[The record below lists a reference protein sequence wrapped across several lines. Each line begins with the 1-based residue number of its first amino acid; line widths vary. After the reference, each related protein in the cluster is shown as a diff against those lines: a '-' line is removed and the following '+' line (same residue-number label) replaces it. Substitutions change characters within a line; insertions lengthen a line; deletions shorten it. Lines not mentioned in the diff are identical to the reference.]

1 MSRPDLDAELIGAVR
16 TLALHPVLVDIGAS
30 GEPPAAWTSIAPE
43 SVYVGFDPDVRELS
57 ETGADRFLT
66 RHVVN
71 AAVLPEAMDGQATIF
86 LTRSP
91 FCSST
96 LEPDHEAL
104 SSFLFADL
112 FQVERTAAVPAITIS
127 QALQQLGLD
136 RVHWFKTDSQGTD
149 LRLFRSLPDRVR
161 DRVLAVDVEPGLI
174 DAYVGEDMFVETHAY
189 LARTGYWL
197 SNLRIGG
204 AVRMRA
210 ATLREIGALDRATV
224 ETAVR
229 SSPGWC
235 EARYLR
241 TIEALGNPAFSREDW
256 QLAWVFAMAD
266 RQWGFALDLAH
277 EYAQRFDTGAAQRL
291 MAELPVRSIR
301 AAAHTSL
308 WRRIAR
314 SVVPSGLTRV
324 ARSVLC
330 GRDGATS

>member
-1 MSRPDLDAELIGAVR
+1 MSRDDYDRRLIGFVR
-16 TLALHPVLVDIGAS
+16 SLGLHPVLMDIGAS
-30 GEPPAAWTSIAPE
+30 GELPEVWASIAPE
-43 SVYVGFDPDVRELS
+43 SVYVGFDPDARELS

-66 RHVVN
+66 RHVLN
-71 AAVLPEAMDGQATIF
+71 AAVVPEATDGQATIF

-112 FQVERTAAVPAITIS
+112 FQVERTASVPAITIS
-127 QALQQLGLD
+127 QSLQRLGLD

-149 LRLFRSLPDRVR
+149 LRLFRSLPERVR

-174 DAYVGEDMFVETHAY
+174 DAYIGEDMFVDAHAY

-197 SNLRIGG
+197 SNLRIGS

-210 ATLREIGALDRATV
+210 TTLHEICALDRATV
-224 ETAVR
+224 ESVVR

-235 EARYLR
+235 EARYFR
-241 TIEALGNPAFSREDW
+241 TIEALGNPAFRCEDW

-277 EYAQRFDTGAAQRL
+277 QYARHFDEDAAQRL
-291 MAELPVRSIR
+291 MAELPVACIR
-301 AAAHTSL
+301 AAAHTPL
-308 WRRIAR
+308 WRRVAR
-314 SVVPSGLTRV
+314 SVVPSGLTRL

-330 GRDGATS
+330 GKDGAAS